1 MALSE
6 FDLRYES
13 AKAFKGQAIVDFIT
27 HHQENEVTLIELTP
41 WALFFDGS
49 TCKQGGS
56 VGIVLISTQ
65 GVSSEYAIPRELT
78 STNNQA
84 EYEAILHG
92 VQLLHEVNA
101 ECIEIFVDSQ
111 LVINQLVG
119 LYESKDDIL
128 RKYYKECQELLNS
141 FFFCYY

>member
-1 MALSE
+1 MA
-6 FDLRYES
+6 
-13 AKAFKGQAIVDFIT
+13 FI
-27 HHQENEVTLIELTP
+27 
-41 WALFFDGS
+41 FDGS
-49 TCKQGGS
+49 TCKQGGG
-56 VGIVLISTQ
+56 VNIILISPQ
-65 GVSSEYAIPRELT
+65 GMSFEYAIPIKLI

-84 EYEAILHG
+84 EYEAILRG
-92 VQLLHEVNA
+92 IQLLHEVNA
-101 ECIEIFVDSQ
+101 ECVEIFGDSQ